1 MANHMP
7 RPRADGAQPPQSP
20 QANQNIGPL
29 VDRTQRSPVFD
40 YDIPDSD
47 GLHQEYTRSFG
58 SIRVISCK
66 LLSPLEDK
74 SAAQAGKGD
83 MVVTAYELAKRTIV
97 EVTNENGERFP
108 IQIHGGSADELWGQL
123 HPKIRSLVVQSY
135 SENASPQEATTNSF
149 LGSRKIRA

>member
-7 RPRADGAQPPQSP
+7 RNRADAGQAPQQP
-20 QANQNIGPL
+20 QANQNVGPL

-40 YDIPDSD
+40 YEIPDSD
-47 GLHQEYTRSFG
+47 GLHQEVTRSFG

-66 LLSPLEDK
+66 LLTPLEDK

-97 EVTNENGERFP
+97 EVTNETGERFP
-108 IQIHGGSADELWGQL
+108 IQIYGGSADELWGQL
-123 HPKIRSLVVQSY
+123 HPKIRSLIVQAY
-135 SENASPQEATTNSF
+135 AENASPQEATKDSF
-149 LGSRKIRA
+149 LASRKIRA